1 MNKKT
6 LVRGLFAVAVV
17 VVVLVA
23 DGKYTPRVYGQPR
36 VHSADIRTL

>member
-6 LVRGLFAVAVV
+6 LVRGLFAVAAVV
-17 VVVLVA
+17 IVA